1 MFLFAWQILFKTD
14 FILLPFFVAIWV
26 LLAIFYRNIKYKN
39 TVLYKYFLP
48 ALCFRLLGALLT
60 ALMYQ
65 YYYGYGDT
73 YYYFFASR
81 DIYNA
86 LLNYPLA
93 AYDML
98 FVDFYNWDFST
109 STYVTFRRIFTRPPE
124 ALVIKIAGLF
134 SIFGFGTYIGTSFIL
149 TVFSFLGCWG
159 IYRVFYDL
167 YPHLHKPLAF
177 AILFLPSM
185 CFWSTG
191 IMKDSLVIAGL
202 GFYVYGIYFG
212 LIKKKKK
219 LIRSVFFIILGVWL
233 MKTIKI
239 YVLISILP
247 ASIIWVIFMFNKR
260 IKTPL
265 LRKILG
271 PFFLGLGSLGAYL
284 TIQQLGTMYYE
295 YTLEGFIKE
304 AAKTQWWLKL
314 STERDGGSGYDFGV
328 IEPTLRGL
336 LNVFPK
342 AVIVTLF
349 RPFLWETSKMIV
361 FPSAIES
368 TFTLCLTFYVIIKVG
383 VLRSLISILRD
394 PVILF
399 CMVFAIIFAFCI
411 GFTAYNFGALARYKI
426 PCMPFYFI
434 AMILLLDKGKQK
446 KNLLR
451 INRNKG
457 KS

>member
-14 FILLPFFVAIWV
+14 FILLPFFVVIWV
-26 LLAIFYRNIKYKN
+26 LLALFYRNIKYKN
-39 TVLYKYFLP
+39 TVLHKYFLP
-48 ALCFRLLGALLT
+48 ALFLRLLGALLT

-73 YYYFFASR
+73 YYYFFATK

-86 LLNYPLA
+86 ILNNPSA
-93 AYDML
+93 AYEML
-98 FVDFYNWDFST
+98 FDDYNNWDFST
-109 STYVTFRRIFTRPPE
+109 SSYVTFRRIFTSPSE

-149 TVFSFLGCWG
+149 TVFSFLGCWA

-167 YPHLHKPLAF
+167 YPHLHLPLAL

-191 IMKDSLVIAGL
+191 IMKDSLVITGL
-202 GFYVYGIYFG
+202 GLYVYGIYFG
-212 LIKKKKK
+212 FIKKKKK
-219 LIRSVFFIILGVWL
+219 LVRSFIFIILGIWL
-233 MKTIKI
+233 MKTIKV
-239 YVLISILP
+239 YVLIAILP
-247 ASIIWVIFMFNKR
+247 ASVIWVIFMYNKR
-260 IKTPL
+260 IKSPL

-271 PFFLGLGSLGAYL
+271 PFLLGIGGVAAVFTL
-284 TIQQLGTMYYE
+284 QQLSTVYSE

-304 AAKTQWWLKL
+304 SAKTQWWLKL
-314 STERDGGSGYDFGV
+314 STERDGGSGYDLGV
-328 IEPTLRGL
+328 INPTLGGL
-336 LNVFPK
+336 INVFPK

-349 RPFLWETSKMIV
+349 RPFLWETSKIII

-368 TFTLCLTFYVIIKVG
+368 LFTLCLTIYVILKVG
-383 VLRSLISILRD
+383 VFRAIVSTLRD

-426 PCMPFYFI
+426 PCMPFYFT
-434 AMILLLDKGKQK
+434 AMILLLDKAKQK
-446 KNLLR
+446 KQLIR
-451 INRNKG
+451 INRNK
-457 KS
+457 SES

>member
-1 MFLFAWQILFKTD
+1 MFLFTWQILFTTD
-14 FILLPFFVAIWV
+14 FILLPFFVVIWI
-26 LLAIFYRNIKYKN
+26 LLAHFYRNIKYKN

-48 ALCFRLLGALLT
+48 ALYCRLLGALLT

-73 YYYFFASR
+73 YYYFFAAK

-86 LLNYPLA
+86 ILNHPSA

-98 FVDFYNWDFST
+98 FVEYYNWDFST
-109 STYVTFRRIFTRPPE
+109 SSYVTFRRIFTSPPE

-134 SIFGFGTYIGTSFIL
+134 SLFGFGTYIGTSFVL
-149 TVFSFLGCWG
+149 TIFSFLGCWA

-167 YPHLHKPLAF
+167 YPHLHLPLAL

-202 GFYVYGIYFG
+202 GLYVYGIYFG
-212 LIKKKKK
+212 IIKKKKK
-219 LIRSVFFIILGVWL
+219 LVRSFIFIILGIWL
-233 MKTIKI
+233 MKTIKV
-239 YVLISILP
+239 YVLIAILP
-247 ASIIWVIFMFNKR
+247 ASIIWVIFMYNNR
-260 IKTPL
+260 IKSPI
-265 LRKILG
+265 LRKIFG
-271 PFFLGLGSLGAYL
+271 PFFLGIGGVAAFL
-284 TIQQLGTMYYE
+284 TIQKLGAIYYE

-304 AAKTQWWLKL
+304 AAKTQWWLIL
-314 STERDGGSGYDFGV
+314 STERDGGSGYDLGA
-328 IEPTLRGL
+328 IDPTLGGL
-336 LNVFPK
+336 LKVFPK

-349 RPFLWETSKMIV
+349 RPFLWETAKIIV
-361 FPSAIES
+361 LPSVIES
-368 TFTLCLTFYVIIKVG
+368 LFTLCLTIYVILKVG
-383 VLRSLISILRD
+383 IFRAIISVLRD

-399 CMVFAIIFAFCI
+399 CMIFAIIFAFCI

-434 AMILLLDKGKQK
+434 AMILLLDKAKQK
-446 KNLLR
+446 KQLIR
-451 INRNKG
+451 INRNK
-457 KS
+457 SES